1 MLSGDFFIVIR
12 LPALPEIAYSTSGSP
27 ATDVK
32 TDNTPASRAALPT
45 AIQFTSCITAAT
57 PIVATAVCAMVFT
70 ALTAAAFAQSFQF
83 LMLCSFLGW

>member
-32 TDNTPASRAALPT
+32 TDNTPASRAAL
-45 AIQFTSCITAAT
+45 
-57 PIVATAVCAMVFT
+57 
-70 ALTAAAFAQSFQF
+70 
-83 LMLCSFLGW
+83 